1 MMLSFGCPCRL
12 KVQVMRDANSNSRML
27 KVFESAAPLTTRAKG
42 FDAAYTT
49 AALISMT
56 RAEMSLLA
64 SRRAAPLAC
73 QSRGGLTPVLLDGTL
88 WRLLELLTKALRRAV
103 AYALFTGRSTVQ
115 VTQRGAH
122 MYR

>member
-1 MMLSFGCPCRL
+1 MHFRVSGSLNL
-12 KVQVMRDANSNSRML
+12 ARMW
-27 KVFESAAPLTTRAKG
+27 KACFESASSLTTCATA
-42 FDAAYTT
+42 FDVSHTT
-49 AALISMT
+49 NTPLSMT

-73 QSRGGLTPVLLDGTL
+73 QSRGGLTPVLLDVTL

-115 VTQRGAH
+115 VMQSSSAMLH
-122 MYR
+122 